1 MSRSSP
7 ATPSP
12 AKSGQRSSSTELRQI
27 DSTPTPTL
35 TIVSSNSLN
44 LAPSNSFNLSSSSLS
59 MSADAIDA
67 NATTAHPSPI
77 VVASSSPP
85 ALISSSESQA
95 TSISSSQASS
105 MTSNQP
111 PAFTDPELQAT
122 SSPPQN
128 GLSGGQRPHDSYQ
141 KRHQHQQQ
149 IAVAQQLYQRPQ
161 LASLAAMQG
170 LPVPMPQ
177 PVTPQNESGHFVIS
191 VSNLPYV
198 VRWQELKDLV
208 KEIIPNH
215 LIVRSEVFTVD
226 NNNKRSHGVGTITVR
241 GRETALKT
249 VQFLDGYEWHT
260 RTLSAALM
268 SPSVVV
274 PYPSATQPLAPAF
287 APMVFQQP
295 VIPPMA
301 TQGQSPNMQQT
312 QPPQQPRSRMHST
325 PSMSSNSSG
334 QFPSQMHFAIPPST
348 AMPVQFLGQYPGDF
362 YHPQAASSSPSLAS
376 FSEFPQDYHHHRGHQ
391 TVDKRKVFIGNI
403 PFNSEWRDLKEFVQS
418 AGKVVRVDIINN
430 TEGQSRGFAI
440 AIFETEEDAQHAID
454 VFNGVEFEGR
464 ILTVRLD
471 RYPETRAAN
480 SAAHQSSGL
489 SGQAS
494 ASSSS
499 GLSSPGAKNNGYGHG
514 GYGSGKGS
522 KKDHGNQQSHYNY
535 NAVYDNGIPVST
547 YWGGPAMSVSP
558 AFQNMQAQFQGL
570 QIMAPAGVGQLPYRY
585 GSTPQL
591 QAQMAQ
597 MHLQGQYQMVQP
609 PMMPSTQIV
618 QPVPAPPPPQQPV
631 SQPTPA
637 SQPHQ

>member
-12 AKSGQRSSSTELRQI
+12 AKSRQM

-44 LAPSNSFNLSSSSLS
+44 PHSSNSFNISSSSLS
-59 MSADAIDA
+59 MSADALDA

-111 PAFTDPELQAT
+111 PAFPDPESQST
-122 SSPPQN
+122 SSPSQN
-128 GLSGGQRPHDSYQ
+128 GLSGGQRTHDSYP
-141 KRHQHQQQ
+141 KRQQHQQQ

-177 PVTPQNESGHFVIS
+177 PVAPQNESGHFVIS

-274 PYPSATQPLAPAF
+274 PHPSATQPLAPAF

-295 VIPPMA
+295 VIPPLA
-301 TQGQSPNMQQT
+301 TQGQSPNMQPM
-312 QPPQQPRSRMHST
+312 QPPQQSRSRMHST
-325 PSMSSNSSG
+325 PPMSSNSTG
-334 QFPSQMHFAIPPST
+334 QVGSQMHFAIPPST
-348 AMPVQFLGQYPGDF
+348 AMPVQFFGQYPGEF

-376 FSEFPQDYHHHRGHQ
+376 FSEFPQNYHHHRGHQ

-418 AGKVVRVDIINN
+418 AGKVARVDIINN

-471 RYPETRAAN
+471 RYPETRAPH
-480 SAAHQSSGL
+480 SAAHQSSAL
-489 SGQAS
+489 SGEAS
-494 ASSSS
+494 ASSS

-522 KKDHGNQQSHYNY
+522 KKDHVNQQSHYNY

-570 QIMAPAGVGQLPYRY
+570 QIMTPAGVGQLPYRY
-585 GSTPQL
+585 GSTPQM

-609 PMMPSTQIV
+609 QMMPSTPLV
-618 QPVPAPPPPQQPV
+618 QPVPPPPPPQQHT

-637 SQPHQ
+637 SQPHH